1 MVLPFVIAPVV
12 ALIVAGFVN
21 EAVTLSRLVKPA
33 LMSASTLPFR
43 RITTV
48 PGAGTAEKFCP
59 NAPYVLRPPAAALPD
74 GVFAMP
80 QALLLLL

>member
-1 MVLPFVIAPVV
+1 MVLPFVIAPVA

-48 PGAGTAEKFCP
+48 PGAGTA
-59 NAPYVLRPPAAALPD
+59 
-74 GVFAMP
+74 
-80 QALLLLL
+80 